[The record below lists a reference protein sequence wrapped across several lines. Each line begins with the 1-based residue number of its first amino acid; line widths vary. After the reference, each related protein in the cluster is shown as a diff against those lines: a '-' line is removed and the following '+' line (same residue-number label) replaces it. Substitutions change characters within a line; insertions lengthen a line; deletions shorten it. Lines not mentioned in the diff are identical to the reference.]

1 MKVLNLDKK
10 NFMER
15 NLEEAYAAYEAEIGV
30 KLTPGQKELI
40 KEDMIYE
47 EQVDLD
53 EERIRANAELF
64 RKNVEEKQK
73 TNG

>member
-1 MKVLNLDKK
+1 
-10 NFMER
+10 MER
-15 NLEEAYAAYEAEIGV
+15 TLEEAYAAYEAEIGV

-53 EERIRANAELF
+53 EGRIRENAELF